1 MSTPLTPI
9 TIDNVTD
16 NVTDDSTSCCEPTCC
31 APSASSQ
38 PTAAA
43 NSDAIRENVRDRYA
57 ARARAVGEAKGASC
71 CTPSGDTS
79 TVSDGLYSTDELS
92 DVPEDA
98 ASASLGCGNPTA
110 IASLKPGET
119 VLDLGSGGGIDVFLA
134 ARQVGP
140 DGFVYGVDMTDEM
153 LDLARRNAARQGATN
168 VEFRKG
174 HIEEIPLDE
183 QTVDVII
190 SNCVINL
197 SPDKGQVLN
206 DAYRVLKPG
215 GRLGIS
221 DIVVD
226 GTLDDMPISE
236 EQIRGALSWAGCVAG
251 ALTVDDYRAL
261 LAEAGFERVDI
272 EIAGHYSLESLGQD
286 AAGAEQ
292 LGLTAEQADDLAR
305 RFASGSITAYR
316 GE

>member
-1 MSTPLTPI
+1 MATPLTPI
-9 TIDNVTD
+9 TSDE
-16 NVTDDSTSCCEPTCC
+16 STNSSTPCCEPACC
-31 APSASSQ
+31 TPAATRQ
-38 PTAAA
+38 PAAA
-43 NSDAIRENVRDRYA
+43 STDDAVREDVRERYA
-57 ARARAVGEAKGASC
+57 ARARAVTGSGGSC

-79 TVSDGLYSTDELS
+79 TVSSGLYSMDELS
-92 DVPEDA
+92 DITEDA

-110 IASLKPGET
+110 IASLRPGET

-153 LDLARRNAARQGATN
+153 LDLARRNAERQGATN

-174 HIEEIPLDE
+174 QIEEIPLEE

-197 SPDKGQVLN
+197 SPDKGQVLR
-206 DAYRVLKPG
+206 DAFRVLKPG
-215 GRLGIS
+215 GRLAVS

-226 GTLDDMPISE
+226 GTLDDLPVSE
-236 EQIRGALSWAGCVAG
+236 AQVRSALSWAGCVAG

-261 LAEAGFERVDI
+261 LAEAGFERGDV

-286 AAGAEQ
+286 AAGAQ
-292 LGLTAEQADDLAR
+292 SLGLTAEQADDLAR
-305 RFASGSITAYR
+305 RFASGSITGYR
-316 GE
+316 PL